1 MSTYS
6 NTSYLQNIPGLKI
19 QFIYRRSTFE
29 IEARRKSIIDSC
41 VCVES
46 IHGKVNLLAMKAHA
60 WMNLAS
66 M

>member
-19 QFIYRRSTFE
+19 QLIYRSTFE
-29 IEARRKSIIDSC
+29 IEARSKGIIDSR

-46 IHGKVNLLAMKAHA
+46 IHDKVNFLAMKVHG
-60 WMNLAS
+60 
-66 M
+66 